1 MLRTRVYHSPPMRHS
16 VRVRPLVTLI
26 CAACTLAIPAAAS
39 ASDSSPVHVD
49 PGSPVAKEYALPL
62 ASARGA
68 APESGKSGSLF
79 GSGLGHGDKPTP
91 PKTVTTQAPPEAVTE
106 TKTYTATPP
115 TTSAATSPPVTT
127 PPVTTPPVTTPPV
140 TTPPATTPP
149 AATPQATIS
158 PATTPQATRTRPVKP
173 PQPGP
178 KDVIT
183 VTLPDLPTT
192 TAATLTKTTVSAAP
206 AAYQVLRPGSGSGV
220 LWMVL
225 AGVLVVAVGSAG
237 GLALARRR

>member
-16 VRVRPLVTLI
+16 VRVRPLVTLV

-79 GSGLGHGDKPTP
+79 GSGLGHGDKPAP
-91 PKTVTTQAPPEAVTE
+91 PKTVTTQAPPNAVTG
-106 TKTYTATPP
+106 TKTYTATSP

-127 PPVTTPPVTTPPV
+127 PPVTA
-140 TTPPATTPP
+140 PPAT
-149 AATPQATIS
+149 TPQATIS

-192 TAATLTKTTVSAAP
+192 TAASLTRTTVSAAP

>member
-1 MLRTRVYHSPPMRHS
+1 MLRTRVYHSRPMRHS

-26 CAACTLAIPAAAS
+26 CAACTLAIPAAAA
-39 ASDSSPVHVD
+39 ASGSSPVHID
-49 PGSPVAKEYALPL
+49 PRSPVAKEYALPL

-68 APESGKSGSLF
+68 APEGGKSGSLF
-79 GSGLGHGDKPTP
+79 GSGLEHNRKPAS
-91 PKTVTTQAPPEAVTE
+91 PKTVTTQAPPKAVTDTE
-106 TKTYTATPP
+106 TYTAT
-115 TTSAATSPPVTT
+115 AIQ
-127 PPVTTPPVTTPPV
+127 
-140 TTPPATTPP
+140 PAEAP
-149 AATPQATIS
+149 
-158 PATTPQATRTRPVKP
+158 KP
-173 PQPGP
+173 RP

-192 TAATLTKTTVSAAP
+192 TATTRTKTTVSAAP

>member
-1 MLRTRVYHSPPMRHS
+1 MLRTRVYHSSPMRHS

-39 ASDSSPVHVD
+39 ASGSSPVHVD
-49 PGSPVAKEYALPL
+49 PRSPVAKEYALPL

-79 GSGLGHGDKPTP
+79 GSGLRHGGKPAP
-91 PKTVTTQAPPEAVTE
+91 PKTVTTQAPTQAVTE
-106 TKTYTATPP
+106 TKTHTATPP

-127 PPVTTPPVTTPPV
+127 PPVTTSPVTTPPV
-140 TTPPATTPP
+140 TTSPV
-149 AATPQATIS
+149 TIP
-158 PATTPQATRTRPVKP
+158 PATTPQATATPPAKP
-173 PQPGP
+173 RKPRP

-206 AAYQVLRPGSGSGV
+206 AAYKVLRPGSGSGV

>member
-1 MLRTRVYHSPPMRHS
+1 MRHS

-26 CAACTLAIPAAAS
+26 CAACTLAIPAAAA
-39 ASDSSPVHVD
+39 ASGNSPVHID
-49 PGSPVAKEYALPL
+49 PRSPVAKEYALPL

-68 APESGKSGSLF
+68 VPESGKSGNLF
-79 GSGLGHGDKPTP
+79 GSGLKDGSKPPP
-91 PKTVTTQAPPEAVTE
+91 PKTVATQAPPKAVTE
-106 TKTYTATPP
+106 TETHTATTP
-115 TTSAATSPPVTT
+115 TTPPVTSPPVTTPPVTSPPVTT
-127 PPVTTPPVTTPPV
+127 PPVTTPQAT
-140 TTPPATTPP
+140 TTPPAELP
-149 AATPQATIS
+149 AP
-158 PATTPQATRTRPVKP
+158 R
-173 PQPGP
+173 P

-192 TAATLTKTTVSAAP
+192 TAATDTKTTVSAAP

>member
-1 MLRTRVYHSPPMRHS
+1 MRHS

-26 CAACTLAIPAAAS
+26 CAACTLAIPAAA
-39 ASDSSPVHVD
+39 AALGNSPVHID
-49 PGSPVAKEYALPL
+49 PRSPVAKEYALPL

-68 APESGKSGSLF
+68 VPESGKSGNLF
-79 GSGLGHGDKPTP
+79 GSGLKDGSKPPP
-91 PKTVTTQAPPEAVTE
+91 PKTVATQAPPKAVMETE
-106 TKTYTATPP
+106 THTATTP
-115 TTSAATSPPVTT
+115 TTPPVTTPQATSPPVTT
-127 PPVTTPPVTTPPV
+127 PPVTTTRPAE
-140 TTPPATTPP
+140 PPAP
-149 AATPQATIS
+149 
-158 PATTPQATRTRPVKP
+158 R
-173 PQPGP
+173 P

-192 TAATLTKTTVSAAP
+192 TAATYTKTTVSAAP

-225 AGVLVVAVGSAG
+225 AGVLVVAVGGAG

>member
-79 GSGLGHGDKPTP
+79 GSGLGHGDKSAP
-91 PKTVTTQAPPEAVTE
+91 PKTVTTQAPPKAVTG

-127 PPVTTPPVTTPPV
+127 PPVTTPP
-140 TTPPATTPP
+140 AT
-149 AATPQATIS
+149 TPQATIS
-158 PATTPQATRTRPVKP
+158 PATTPQATRTRPIKP